1 MSYVNKPLKAPRL
14 AGTSFKAAIL
24 ALESP
29 IGNALRDKTLNDQ
42 GFAAVRREEIDA
54 PLAPLPVLPV
64 GDWTGKPPALEGL
77 EAASEPGP
85 GFRFESVA
93 DFQRA
98 YREGRSDPVK
108 VAERLIGIIE
118 ETERM
123 QPPLRLLI
131 AHQKDELMRMARE
144 AKERLARGQARSPLE
159 GVPVAVKDEVD
170 MVPYPTTAGTR
181 IHGTSPAAKD
191 ATSVARLRAAGALFF
206 GKANMFEIG
215 LSPMGQNPHHGFCR
229 NPYHPGHDTGGSSS
243 GSAASVAAGLCPLA
257 LGADGGGSIRVP
269 ASHCGV
275 VGLKPTFG
283 RVSEAGAAP
292 LCWSVGHLGPLGA
305 TVADTALGYAT
316 LAGRNEDDFNTLR
329 QPDVS
334 IEGLDKL
341 DLKGV
346 RVGVWSPW
354 FDDADEPVVKTCRT
368 TLEHLKSA
376 GASVVEI
383 EIPELHRL
391 QQAHLVTIAS
401 EMVAG
406 QRATLVTR
414 RRDFGL
420 PVRLLLALAERFTAA
435 DYVHAQ
441 RVRGLFTRRF
451 AALYET
457 VDVIATPTSAMT
469 APAYHADALPLGD
482 SDLPTLDKV
491 MRYVRPGNL
500 LGLPSIS
507 VPCGYDPGGLP
518 IGFMLTGRA
527 WEEARLL
534 RMARVVELQVERRAP
549 QVHRRLLAS

>member
-1 MSYVNKPLKAPRL
+1 MSYVNRSLKAPRL
-14 AGTSFKAAIL
+14 AGNAFKAAIV

-29 IGNALRDKTLNDQ
+29 IGAALRDKTLNDQ
-42 GFAAVRREEIDA
+42 GFAAQRREEIDA
-54 PLAPLPVLPV
+54 PMTPLPVLPV
-64 GDWTGKPPALEGL
+64 GEWTGKAPALDDHAV
-77 EAASEPGP
+77 AAEPGP

-108 VAERLIGIIE
+108 VAERLVGLIE
-118 ETERM
+118 EMDRL
-123 QPPLRLLI
+123 QPPMRLLI
-131 AHQKDELMRMARE
+131 AHQKDELMGMARE
-144 AKERLARGQARSPLE
+144 AKERLARGEARSPLE

-181 IHGTSPAAKD
+181 IHGTTPATQD

-275 VGLKPTFG
+275 VGLKPSFG

-292 LCWSVGHLGPLGA
+292 LCWSVGHLGPIGA
-305 TVADTALGYAT
+305 SVADTALGYAI
-316 LAGRNEDDFNTLR
+316 LAGRDDADVNSLR

-341 DLKGV
+341 ELKGV
-346 RVGVWSPW
+346 RVGVWTPW
-354 FDDADEPVVKTCRT
+354 FEDADEPVVKACRGA
-368 TLEHLKSA
+368 LEHLKGA
-376 GASVVEI
+376 GASVQEI

-414 RRDFGL
+414 RRDYGL

-435 DYVHAQ
+435 DYIHAQ

-451 AALYET
+451 ADIFAS
-457 VDVIATPTSAMT
+457 VDVIATPTSAMC
-469 APAYHADALPLGD
+469 APAYRADALPHGD

-491 MRYVRPGNL
+491 MRYVRPGNF

-507 VPCGYDPGGLP
+507 VPCGYDPAGLP
-518 IGFMLTGRA
+518 VGFMLTGRA
-527 WEEARLL
+527 WEEALLL
-534 RMARVVELQVERRAP
+534 RMARVVELKVERAP
-549 QVHRRLLAS
+549 PRVHRRLLEG